1 MRRRDFIT
9 LVSVTAA
16 GWPLVARAERPPF
29 LVGTIGSAPHWRHF
43 REAMRDLGYREGQN
57 VKYELRTGET
67 EPARLAEAAKELASI
82 PVDVIV
88 AFGTPRR
95 RLPRQRPELSRL

>member
-1 MRRRDFIT
+1 VRRRDFIT

-43 REAMRDLGYREGQN
+43 REAMRDLGYREGQMLSMN
-57 VKYELRTGET
+57 F
-67 EPARLAEAAKELASI
+67 EPAKPS
-82 PVDVIV
+82 PPD
-88 AFGTPRR
+88 
-95 RLPRQRPELSRL
+95 